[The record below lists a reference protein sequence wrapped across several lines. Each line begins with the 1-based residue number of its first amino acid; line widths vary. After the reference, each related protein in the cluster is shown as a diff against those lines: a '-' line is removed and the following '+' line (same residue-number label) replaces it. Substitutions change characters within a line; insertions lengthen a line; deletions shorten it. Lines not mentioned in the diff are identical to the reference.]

1 MCTVYRY
8 YMGCCVTKIEIK
20 EEDNMSVA
28 SKIATNIIK
37 RAPGGPESTF
47 GELWKDHVGIFKLC
61 FLKYLS
67 TCINSAIPLHR
78 IIYIFRLALLYFSA
92 VLDDPTADWLLARF
106 PRLSQSLI
114 QTT

>member
-1 MCTVYRY
+1 
-8 YMGCCVTKIEIK
+8 MGCSVNKIEIK

-28 SKIATNIIK
+28 SKIASNIIK

-61 FLKYLS
+61 YQLAYAVNTVTS
-67 TCINSAIPLHR
+67 HH
-78 IIYIFRLALLYFSA
+78 IFRLALLYSSA

-106 PRLSQSLI
+106 PRLSQSSI